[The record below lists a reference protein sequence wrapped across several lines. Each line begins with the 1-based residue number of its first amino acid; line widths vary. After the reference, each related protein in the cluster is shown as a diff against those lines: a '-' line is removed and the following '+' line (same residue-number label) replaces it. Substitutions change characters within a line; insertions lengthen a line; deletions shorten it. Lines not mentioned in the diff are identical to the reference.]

1 MEESKIFRI
10 DISKLIK
17 SDKKQIVMNRASI
30 ATSTSEQNSSRA
42 VSSMGW
48 MQESGP
54 FF

>member
-1 MEESKIFRI
+1 
-10 DISKLIK
+10 
-17 SDKKQIVMNRASI
+17 MNRASI

-54 FF
+54 FFKNDMQIQVKSNNKN